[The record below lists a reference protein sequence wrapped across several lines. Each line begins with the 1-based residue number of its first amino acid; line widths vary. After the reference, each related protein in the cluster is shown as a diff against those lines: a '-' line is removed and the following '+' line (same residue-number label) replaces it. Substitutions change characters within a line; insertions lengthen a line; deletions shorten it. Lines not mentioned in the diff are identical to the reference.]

1 MKTLYKNAKIF
12 TANDEALYADAMVV
26 EDGVITAIGEESQCG
41 PADEVVDLEGKRVL
55 PGLIDAHM
63 HGLMLAG
70 YSQQISALPP
80 KINSIA
86 DLSEAIKEVAAAKE
100 PGDWIRGWGF
110 DEGKFAEHRQPT
122 RWDLDKGTTQHPVYI
137 LRSLT
142 AERITQAAGQSA
154 QATAPQPDPRASQRQ
169 SQRQIDADSRT
180 DSARPLSYS
189 IPLLN
194 NKYKQSVYGGGGIPQ
209 GGRPPATAAGTAY
222 QHAVRIGF
230 LPTPDTAERISRL
243 VIAYGPE
250 MVREGLNRC
259 AVRQAANFLY
269 LEGALRGARRDGGWG
284 RSRPPARANP
294 SLAYMQRAGRDNA
307 PNMPDWLRAE
317 LEGEQHGHD
326 TDPDLPDHREA
337 AEAAG

>member
-1 MKTLYKNAKIF
+1 MARINYIREHRAFLTLAARENLDPAARALWTALFFAMNERQRDGEWPDGPVAIRNEELMLNASISAA
-12 TANDEALYADAMVV
+12 TLRRAREQLREA
-26 EDGVITAIGEESQCG
+26 
-41 PADEVVDLEGKRVL
+41 
-55 PGLIDAHM
+55 GLID
-63 HGLMLAG
+63 
-70 YSQQISALPP
+70 
-80 KINSIA
+80 
-86 DLSEAIKEVAAAKE
+86 
-100 PGDWIRGWGF
+100 F
-110 DEGKFAEHRQPT
+110 DAR
-122 RWDLDKGTTQHPVYI
+122 KGNGHTPVYI
-137 LRSLT
+137 LRYLT

-169 SQRQIDADSRT
+169 SQRQIDANSRT

-294 SLAYMQRAGRDNA
+294 SLAYMQRTGRDNA